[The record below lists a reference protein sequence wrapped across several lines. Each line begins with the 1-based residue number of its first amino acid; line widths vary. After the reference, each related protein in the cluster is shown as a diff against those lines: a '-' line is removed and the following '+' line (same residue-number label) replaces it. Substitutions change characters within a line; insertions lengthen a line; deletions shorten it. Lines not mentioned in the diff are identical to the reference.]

1 MLDDG
6 RQSGVRR
13 GTVMWLG
20 PGALLASNS
29 GWGWGWGSE
38 VTLGCFGWTLSVTGV
53 GRESRAPMGTVR
65 LL

>member
-1 MLDDG
+1 
-6 RQSGVRR
+6 
-13 GTVMWLG
+13 MWLG

-53 GRESRAPMGTVR
+53 GRESRAPMGAVR